1 MPTITKE
8 VVVDAPLNKI
18 YSYVSKPSNLLQIWP
33 GLIEMSSE
41 KLLPNGG
48 YSFRWMYKMFG
59 IYLKGKGECVDIVP
73 NLRLAS
79 MNTGSIN
86 SLITWT
92 FRSNNLK
99 TTITLT
105 ADYQVPS
112 PILDRF
118 SENILIKMGE
128 KEAELILDNL
138 RIIFEGR

>member
-1 MPTITKE
+1 
-8 VVVDAPLNKI
+8 
-18 YSYVSKPSNLLQIWP
+18 
-33 GLIEMSSE
+33 
-41 KLLPNGG
+41 
-48 YSFRWMYKMFG
+48 MYKMFG